1 MPAIMGK
8 LKPGTRF
15 YTPDIH
21 EVIHVRSMKLQFMF
35 HLAGLLLLVTSI
47 FLKGFLI
54 YVAAIAVLITNL
66 LLLVNL
72 SHVVRLFRK
81 YSAQVITVR

>member
-8 LKPGTRF
+8 LEPGARF
-15 YTPDIH
+15 YTPNIH
-21 EVIHVRSMKLQFMF
+21 EVIDVRSMKLQFMF